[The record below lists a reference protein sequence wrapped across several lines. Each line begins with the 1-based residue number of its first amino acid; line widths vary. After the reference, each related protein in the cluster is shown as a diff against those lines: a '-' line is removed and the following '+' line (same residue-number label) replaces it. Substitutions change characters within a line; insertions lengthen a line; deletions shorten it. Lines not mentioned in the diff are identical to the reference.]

1 MPRWRFGLWWRLALG
16 FAVIL
21 ALALG
26 SVGLFTGFA
35 AEREVARVQDE
46 QDRVRAGRIVVALAE
61 FYASNGGWDGAQRFV
76 NRVSFQTEREIVVLD
91 AEDRVVAISDVH
103 DDRRRG
109 RDGHDRY
116 FFDRGFDHVHNGEHF
131 VPEEYFSPIVVDG
144 ARIGSAMIA
153 VRGRGGFF
161 PILPADPDVGP
172 PPDAEPP
179 LSRFADAV
187 RGALRIAGIAAGV
200 AGIGLVILLSRRMLA
215 SIGSLTA
222 AARELGS
229 GNLSSRASVR
239 GNDEIAELGRTFNSM
254 ADALEES
261 ERQRQSLVSDVAHE
275 LRTPLSN
282 IQGHIEA
289 MQDGLLEPDAD
300 NLETVHL
307 QALHLN
313 RLVDDLRLLA
323 QSEARELRLDLSPE
337 SVGEIVQRVTTSFRA
352 KAEAGEVRLE
362 AAIEEAL
369 PTVAVDR
376 VRIEQALGNLVD
388 NAIRHTP
395 PGGRVTA
402 AASRRADSVRVE
414 VADTGPG
421 IPSEALPRVFDRLY
435 RVDPSRDRETGGSG
449 LGLTIARQLVEAHGG
464 TIWAESREGSG
475 SRFGF
480 DLPIT
485 EH

>member
-1 MPRWRFGLWWRLALG
+1 MPRWRFGLRWRLALG
-16 FAVIL
+16 FAAIL

-26 SVGLFTGFA
+26 AVALFTGFA

-109 RDGHDRY
+109 RNGHDRY
-116 FFDRGFDHVHNGEHF
+116 FFDRGFDHGRNGDHF
-131 VPEEYFSPIVVDG
+131 VPEEYFSPILVDG
-144 ARIGSAMIA
+144 AKIGSVMIA
-153 VRGRGGFF
+153 VRGRGGFY

-187 RGALRIAGIAAGV
+187 RSALRIAGIAAGV

-289 MQDGLLEPDAD
+289 MQDGLLEPDAN

-307 QALHLN
+307 QGPS
-313 RLVDDLRLLA
+313 
-323 QSEARELRLDLSPE
+323 SE
-337 SVGEIVQRVTTSFRA
+337 
-352 KAEAGEVRLE
+352 
-362 AAIEEAL
+362 
-369 PTVAVDR
+369 
-376 VRIEQALGNLVD
+376 
-388 NAIRHTP
+388 P
-395 PGGRVTA
+395 PGR
-402 AASRRADSVRVE
+402 
-414 VADTGPG
+414 
-421 IPSEALPRVFDRLY
+421 
-435 RVDPSRDRETGGSG
+435 
-449 LGLTIARQLVEAHGG
+449 
-464 TIWAESREGSG
+464 
-475 SRFGF
+475 
-480 DLPIT
+480 
-485 EH
+485 